1 MDGDMR
7 VMKKMIPSIIL
18 ISTALLSGACS
29 GSESPEVKA
38 PAVAP
43 ASVGS
48 ASPAGQ
54 LISGEIV
61 ETMDAAGYTY
71 VLVDTGDQKIWAAG
85 PQTAVEVGEKVIL
98 SDGMPMRDFKS
109 QTLGRTFDVVYFVG
123 SIKGSGGSA
132 SAAQG
137 SAMLQAM
144 PGHGTSAEMAASQ
157 TSVDLSNIE
166 KVSGGNTIAE
176 LFAEGAK
183 LADREVSVRG
193 RVVKFNSGIMG
204 RNWIH
209 IQDGSGLEGSN
220 DLTVTTDDTAKVGDL
235 VVIRGTLKT
244 DQDFGYG
251 YAYALLI
258 EQAEVDVE

>member
-1 MDGDMR
+1 
-7 VMKKMIPSIIL
+7 MKRMISSTVL

-43 ASVGS
+43 ASVGT
-48 ASPAGQ
+48 ASRAGQ
-54 LISGEIV
+54 VISGEVV

-71 VLVDTGDQKIWAAG
+71 VLVDTGSQKIWAAG

-98 SDGMPMRDFKS
+98 TDGMPMRDFKS

-123 SIKGSGGSA
+123 SIKGSDDTA

-144 PGHGTSAEMAASQ
+144 PGHGTSKEMAAPRA
-157 TSVDLSNIE
+157 SVDLSNIE
-166 KVSGGNTIAE
+166 VVSGGNTIAE
-176 LFAEGAK
+176 LFAAGAK
-183 LADREVSVRG
+183 LADQKVSVRG
-193 RVVKFNSGIMG
+193 RVVKFNAGIMG

-209 IQDGSGLEGSN
+209 IQDGSGLAGSN
-220 DLTVTTDDTAKVGDL
+220 DLTVTTDDTAQIGDL

-251 YAYALLI
+251 YAYDILI
-258 EQAEVDVE
+258 EQAEIDVE